1 MKNQT
6 LSLLL
11 DGELGTDEIET
22 VLDSLLK
29 DPGLQRS
36 WNTLHILR
44 AAIKDNGVHPSCN
57 LVDKVSASLEEEP
70 TIMAPDNLTPIL
82 TKEEGDPKTRQNVVP
97 IFMKR
102 NKVLAYA
109 AIAAS
114 FAALVMVSYSPKKN
128 PAPTIA
134 DSTLNVPNSMAIEQE
149 LQSMIVQHGEFSG
162 AAALNGLVTYAKV
175 VNGSTGGGTR

>member
-57 LVDKVSASLEEEP
+57 LVDKVSASLEE
-70 TIMAPDNLTPIL
+70 
-82 TKEEGDPKTRQNVVP
+82 
-97 IFMKR
+97 
-102 NKVLAYA
+102 
-109 AIAAS
+109 
-114 FAALVMVSYSPKKN
+114 
-128 PAPTIA
+128 
-134 DSTLNVPNSMAIEQE
+134 
-149 LQSMIVQHGEFSG
+149 
-162 AAALNGLVTYAKV
+162 
-175 VNGSTGGGTR
+175 